1 MVQPTDAWQSNDR
14 GFSCWALN
22 YGSRCWSRLVEAEM
36 GAIVVVVSDV
46 IREQPPQMT
55 LVENDDVV
63 E

>member
-1 MVQPTDAWQSNDR
+1 VQPTDAWQRDDR
-14 GFSCWALN
+14 GFSCWALSD
-22 YGSRCWSRLVEAEM
+22 GSRRWSRLVEAEM